1 MIAFNEDATIKADN
15 RPVSMVLYVTTAA
28 RVKDSLLERRA
39 QFEGGRKETEVM
51 IRRIPWVVYLCVLA
65 LMSLMGCHGLVSS
78 APQASNPESTSATI
92 QRAAPR
98 AAVGLLAALE
108 GTLGQIYVSVNPSV
122 VNIRT
127 VQRQTVVF
135 PVVPEM
141 PGYPFPQGPQ
151 EFVRQGSGSGFV
163 WDTLGHIVTNN
174 HVVEGADRITVT
186 FHDDTIASAKVVGTD
201 PESDLAVIK
210 VDVAAELL
218 RPVQLGDSTQVKVG
232 QLAVTIGN
240 PFGLQSTMTVG
251 IISAL
256 GRVLPVDSDDPQ
268 EAEYTI
274 PDIIQTDA
282 PINPGSSGGVLVN
295 EGGLVIGVTSAIIS
309 PLGVSIGIGFA
320 IPAVIVQKVVPV
332 LIKTNTYKHPW
343 LGISGMSLTSD
354 LASAMGLKSTQ
365 RGALVLEVMPGS
377 PAERAGM
384 RGSNK
389 DGVLDGEPVR
399 LGGDVVVTID
409 ERAVKTFDDLL
420 AYLARSTEVGQTVA
434 LTIIRQ
440 DKEDSLKVTLTPRP
454 EMPRG
459 RATRGSAGSAWLGII
474 GQTLTPQVAQAMRL
488 SANQHG
494 VLVEKV
500 ERGSPAEQG
509 GLRGNDKT
517 VFFEGRRVSVGGDI
531 IVAIDDKPVTKL
543 QDLQMPIMRAYPGQ
557 VIKLTILRQGKRLQ
571 LSVTLIERPATRP

>member
-1 MIAFNEDATIKADN
+1 MTV
-15 RPVSMVLYVTTAA
+15 RVLWVACLLVLSLICLPGCRGRTPSAQAMSSTEAA
-28 RVKDSLLERRA
+28 A
-39 QFEGGRKETEVM
+39 AG
-51 IRRIPWVVYLCVLA
+51 
-65 LMSLMGCHGLVSS
+65 
-78 APQASNPESTSATI
+78 PQRGTSGM
-92 QRAAPR
+92 AA
-98 AAVGLLAALE
+98 AGLLAAVE
-108 GTLGQIYVSVNPSV
+108 GTLGQIYAQVNPSV

-135 PVVPEM
+135 PVVPEV

-151 EFVRQGSGSGFV
+151 EFIRQGSGSGFV

-174 HVVEGADRITVT
+174 HVVEGVDRITVT
-186 FHDDTIASAKVVGTD
+186 FYDDTIVSAKVVGTD
-201 PESDLAVIK
+201 PESDLAVVK

-218 RPVQLGDSTQVKVG
+218 HPVQLGDSTQAKVG
-232 QLAVTIGN
+232 QLVVTIGN

-268 EAEYTI
+268 EVEYTI

-295 EGGLVIGVTSAIIS
+295 DSGLVIGVTSAIIS

-332 LIKTNTYKHPW
+332 LIKTKTYKHPW
-343 LGISGMSLTSD
+343 LGISGTSLTSD
-354 LASAMGLKSTQ
+354 LAGAMGLKPTQ
-365 RGALVLEVMPGS
+365 RGALVLEVMTGS
-377 PAERAGM
+377 PAEQAGV
-384 RGSNK
+384 RGSNREI
-389 DGVLDGEPVR
+389 LLEGEPVR

-409 ERAVKTFDDLL
+409 TRAVKTFDDLL
-420 AYLARSTEVGQTVA
+420 AYLARATEVGQTVA
-434 LTIIRQ
+434 LTILRQ
-440 DKEDSLKVTLTPRP
+440 DKEDTLRVTLSPRP
-454 EMPRG
+454 ETSRSRAGRG
-459 RATRGSAGSAWLGII
+459 GVGSAWLGIV

-488 SANQHG
+488 PANQRG

-500 ERGSPAEQG
+500 ERGSPADQA

-531 IVAIDDKPVTKL
+531 IVALDNTPVMQL
-543 QDLQMPIMRAYPGQ
+543 QDLQTLILRAQPGQ
-557 VIKLTILRQGKRLQ
+557 AIKLTIVRQGKRLQ
-571 LSVTLIERPATRP
+571 LQVTLTERPAARP

>member
-1 MIAFNEDATIKADN
+1 
-15 RPVSMVLYVTTAA
+15 
-28 RVKDSLLERRA
+28 
-39 QFEGGRKETEVM
+39 M
-51 IRRIPWVVYLCVLA
+51 IRRVPWVACLCMLT
-65 LMSLMGCHGLVSS
+65 LMSLPGCRAYMSS
-78 APQASNPESTSATI
+78 LQAATNPESASATT
-92 QRAAPR
+92 QRGTPGKAVAGLV
-98 AAVGLLAALE
+98 AAVE
-108 GTLGQIYVSVNPSV
+108 GTLGQIYAQVNPSV

-151 EFVRQGSGSGFV
+151 EFIRQGSGSGFV

-186 FHDDTIASAKVVGTD
+186 FYDDTIVSAKVVGTD
-201 PESDLAVIK
+201 PESDLAVVK

-218 RPVQLGDSTQVKVG
+218 HPVQLGDSTQVKVG

-268 EAEYTI
+268 EVEYTI

-282 PINPGSSGGVLVN
+282 PINPGSSGGVLVS

-320 IPAVIVQKVVPV
+320 IPAVIVQKVVPI
-332 LIKTNTYKHPW
+332 LIKTKSYKHPW
-343 LGISGMSLTSD
+343 LGINGMSLTSD
-354 LASAMGLKSTQ
+354 LAGAMGLKLSQ
-365 RGALVLEVMPGS
+365 RGALVLDVMPGS
-377 PAERAGM
+377 PAQQAGV
-384 RGSNK
+384 RGS
-389 DGVLDGEPVR
+389 DRDTLLDGEPVR
-399 LGGDVVVTID
+399 LGGDVVITID
-409 ERAVKTFDDLL
+409 NRPVKTFDDLL
-420 AYLARSTEVGQTVA
+420 AYLARSTEVGQTVT
-434 LTIIRQ
+434 LTILRQ
-440 DKEDSLKVTLTPRP
+440 DKEDALKVTLSPRP
-454 EMPRG
+454 ETLRG
-459 RATRGSAGSAWLGII
+459 RAARGSAGNAWLGII
-474 GQTLTPQVAQAMRL
+474 GQTLTPQSAQAMRL

-500 ERGSPAEQG
+500 ERGSPADQA

-517 VFFEGRRVSVGGDI
+517 VFFEGRRVAVGGDI
-531 IVAIDDKPVTKL
+531 IVALDDKPVTKL
-543 QDLQMPIMRAYPGQ
+543 QDLQTLILRAQPGQ
-557 VIKLTILRQGKRLQ
+557 TIKLTVLRQGKRLH
-571 LSVTLIERPATRP
+571 LSVNLTERPAARP

>member
-1 MIAFNEDATIKADN
+1 
-15 RPVSMVLYVTTAA
+15 
-28 RVKDSLLERRA
+28 
-39 QFEGGRKETEVM
+39 
-51 IRRIPWVVYLCVLA
+51 
-65 LMSLMGCHGLVSS
+65 
-78 APQASNPESTSATI
+78 
-92 QRAAPR
+92 
-98 AAVGLLAALE
+98 
-108 GTLGQIYVSVNPSV
+108 
-122 VNIRT
+122 
-127 VQRQTVVF
+127 
-135 PVVPEM
+135 
-141 PGYPFPQGPQ
+141 
-151 EFVRQGSGSGFV
+151 
-163 WDTLGHIVTNN
+163 
-174 HVVEGADRITVT
+174 
-186 FHDDTIASAKVVGTD
+186 
-201 PESDLAVIK
+201 
-210 VDVAAELL
+210 
-218 RPVQLGDSTQVKVG
+218 
-232 QLAVTIGN
+232 
-240 PFGLQSTMTVG
+240 
-251 IISAL
+251 
-256 GRVLPVDSDDPQ
+256 
-268 EAEYTI
+268 
-274 PDIIQTDA
+274 
-282 PINPGSSGGVLVN
+282 
-295 EGGLVIGVTSAIIS
+295 
-309 PLGVSIGIGFA
+309 
-320 IPAVIVQKVVPV
+320 
-332 LIKTNTYKHPW
+332 
-343 LGISGMSLTSD
+343 MSLTSD

-517 VFFEGRRVSVGGDI
+517 VFLEGRRVSVGGDI

-543 QDLQMPIMRAYPGQ
+543 QDLQMPITRAYPGQ
-557 VIKLTILRQGKRLQ
+557 VIKLTILRQGKRLH

>member
-1 MIAFNEDATIKADN
+1 
-15 RPVSMVLYVTTAA
+15 
-28 RVKDSLLERRA
+28 
-39 QFEGGRKETEVM
+39 M
-51 IRRIPWVVYLCVLA
+51 IRRVPWMAYLCVLA
-65 LMSLMGCHGLVSS
+65 LMLLSGCRGLASS
-78 APQASNPESTSATI
+78 APEASSPESTPTAI
-92 QRAAPR
+92 QRATPR
-98 AAVGLLAALE
+98 AAAGLLAALE
-108 GTLGQIYVSVNPSV
+108 GTLDQIYVGVNPSV

-151 EFVRQGSGSGFV
+151 EFIRQGSGSGFV

-186 FHDDTIASAKVVGTD
+186 FHDDTIVSAKVVGMD

-295 EGGLVIGVTSAIIS
+295 ESGLVIGVTSAIIS

-332 LIKTNTYKHPW
+332 LIKTHTYKHPW

-354 LASAMGLKSTQ
+354 LAGAMGLKSTQ
-365 RGALVLEVMPGS
+365 RGALVREVMPGS

-384 RGSNK
+384 RGSNS
-389 DGVLDGEPVR
+389 DGFLDGEPVR
-399 LGGDVVVTID
+399 LGGDVVVTIND
-409 ERAVKTFDDLL
+409 RAVKTFDDLL

-440 DKEDSLKVTLTPRP
+440 DKEDTLKVTLYPRP

-459 RATRGSAGSAWLGII
+459 RAARGSAGSAWLGII

-509 GLRGNDKT
+509 GLRGNDRT

-531 IVAIDDKPVTKL
+531 IIAIDDKPVTKL
-543 QDLQMPIMRAYPGQ
+543 QDLQMPIMRASPGQ
-557 VIKLTILRQGKRLQ
+557 VMKLTILRQGKRLH

>member
-1 MIAFNEDATIKADN
+1 MRVAEAETMII
-15 RPVSMVLYVTTAA
+15 
-28 RVKDSLLERRA
+28 RV
-39 QFEGGRKETEVM
+39 
-51 IRRIPWVVYLCVLA
+51 PWVAYLCVLA
-65 LMSLMGCHGLVSS
+65 LVSLAGCRGLMSSGQETSSRDS
-78 APQASNPESTSATI
+78 APTALQRGTSG
-92 QRAAPR
+92 AAAGP
-98 AAVGLLAALE
+98 LAALE
-108 GTLGQIYVSVNPSV
+108 GRLGQIYVQVNPSV

-151 EFVRQGSGSGFV
+151 EFIRQGSGSGFV

-186 FHDDTIASAKVVGTD
+186 FNDDTIVSAKVVGVD

-332 LIKTNTYKHPW
+332 LIKTKTYKHPW

-354 LASAMGLKSTQ
+354 LAGAMGLKPTQ
-365 RGALVLEVMPGS
+365 RGALVIEVMSGS
-377 PAERAGM
+377 PAERAGV
-384 RGSNK
+384 RGSNR
-389 DGVLDGEPVR
+389 DSFLDGEPVR

-434 LTIIRQ
+434 LTLIRQ
-440 DKEDSLKVTLTPRP
+440 DKEETLKVTLNPRP
-454 EMPRG
+454 EAPRG
-459 RATRGSAGSAWLGII
+459 RAARGSVGSAWLGII

-531 IVAIDDKPVTKL
+531 IVALDDKPVTKL
-543 QDLQMPIMRAYPGQ
+543 QDLQTPIMRAYPGQ
-557 VIKLTILRQGKRLQ
+557 VIKLTILRQGKRLH